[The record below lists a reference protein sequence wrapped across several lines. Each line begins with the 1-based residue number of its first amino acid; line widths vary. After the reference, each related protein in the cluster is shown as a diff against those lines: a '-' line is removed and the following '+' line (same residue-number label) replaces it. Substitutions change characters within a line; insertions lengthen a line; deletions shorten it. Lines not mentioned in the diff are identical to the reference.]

1 MKILCLG
8 GGPASLYF
16 SILMK
21 KQNRMH
27 DITVI
32 ERGGR
37 GSTWGFGVVFS
48 DDTMRNFMAADAKT
62 YRRIVESFVYWDGI
76 DTTFQDK
83 TIRSIGHGFCGMSRL
98 KLLNIFHDRCE
109 ELGVQLQFNTD
120 IADIAQLDIDNFDLV
135 VAGDGITSILRE
147 QYKDKFGT
155 KMDWRKNRFC
165 WLATTKPLDN
175 FNFIFKHNEHGW
187 WWAHAYGYERGM
199 STWIVECSNDTFINS
214 GLEEANEQETRLYC
228 EKVFAEDLYG
238 HPLLTNRSIWRTFPV
253 VTNEK
258 LYYQNIV
265 LLGDAVRSAHFSIGS
280 GTKLAMEDAIAL
292 ADCFIIAEDLEGALS
307 QYQERRKEEAD
318 RLQRSAI
325 TSLSWFEHVDRYA
338 ASQEPEQFV
347 FNMLCRSKR
356 VTYEN
361 LRLRDES
368 YIKNID
374 RWFAGHAKDTTGYSS
389 IELNEPTVP
398 AFQPFRIGAMRVENR
413 FQLSAMCQY
422 CADNGV
428 PNDWHLVHYGSRAV
442 GGAGLINTEMLCVAA
457 EARIT
462 KGCAGIWN
470 SQQAEKWRQI
480 VDFVHTHSQAKVCAQ
495 IGHAG
500 RKGSTCIPW
509 EGGIDEPLTEDDW
522 QIMAPSP
529 LPFMPHSQTP
539 VEMTKDD
546 MRSVRNQFATAATN
560 AATAGFDMIELH
572 LAHGYL
578 LSSFISPYTNQRED
592 NYGGT
597 VKDRMR
603 FPLEV
608 LSSVR
613 EIWPATKPIAVRIS
627 ATDWVDGGLSVPE
640 MLQVATLLKE
650 AKVDIINVST
660 GQVTK
665 EEEPIYGRM
674 FQVPYADQI
683 RNEVGIPTIVAG
695 NFTSADQVNTIIA
708 AGRSDMVALGR
719 SIMNEPHFVLTA
731 AAHYNHNAQK
741 WPSQYLSGKFSAEAY
756 TRAEEE
762 EIKQLRL
769 AARPPNPS
777 EALVIARARGE
788 MLL

>member
-1 MKILCLG
+1 M
-8 GGPASLYF
+8 
-16 SILMK
+16 
-21 KQNRMH
+21 
-27 DITVI
+27 
-32 ERGGR
+32 
-37 GSTWGFGVVFS
+37 
-48 DDTMRNFMAADAKT
+48 
-62 YRRIVESFVYWDGI
+62 
-76 DTTFQDK
+76 
-83 TIRSIGHGFCGMSRL
+83 
-98 KLLNIFHDRCE
+98 
-109 ELGVQLQFNTD
+109 LQFNTD
-120 IADIAQLDIDNFDLV
+120 IANIAQLDIDNFDLG

-228 EKVFAEDLYG
+228 EKVFAEDLHG

-292 ADCFIIAEDLEGALS
+292 ADCFMIAEDLEGALS

-368 YIKNID
+368 YINNID

-470 SQQAEKWRQI
+470 SQQAEN
-480 VDFVHTHSQAKVCAQ
+480 
-495 IGHAG
+495 
-500 RKGSTCIPW
+500 
-509 EGGIDEPLTEDDW
+509 GG
-522 QIMAPSP
+522 
-529 LPFMPHSQTP
+529 
-539 VEMTKDD
+539 
-546 MRSVRNQFATAATN
+546 
-560 AATAGFDMIELH
+560 
-572 LAHGYL
+572 
-578 LSSFISPYTNQRED
+578 
-592 NYGGT
+592 
-597 VKDRMR
+597 
-603 FPLEV
+603 
-608 LSSVR
+608 
-613 EIWPATKPIAVRIS
+613 
-627 ATDWVDGGLSVPE
+627 
-640 MLQVATLLKE
+640 
-650 AKVDIINVST
+650 
-660 GQVTK
+660 
-665 EEEPIYGRM
+665 
-674 FQVPYADQI
+674 
-683 RNEVGIPTIVAG
+683 
-695 NFTSADQVNTIIA
+695 
-708 AGRSDMVALGR
+708 
-719 SIMNEPHFVLTA
+719 
-731 AAHYNHNAQK
+731 
-741 WPSQYLSGKFSAEAY
+741 
-756 TRAEEE
+756 
-762 EIKQLRL
+762 
-769 AARPPNPS
+769 
-777 EALVIARARGE
+777 
-788 MLL
+788 